1 MKKIISI
8 SIVCAF
14 AAFVVGC
21 QCGYHGCESKYRAM
35 GQDYHKLF
43 DLLQK
48 KSDLADSIMSHND
61 VYDMDGSDN
70 MADYLHISAQI
81 DSIYKVNQ

>member
-14 AAFVVGC
+14 VSLMAGC
-21 QCGYHGCESKYRAM
+21 QIGYIGACKKYQK
-35 GQDYHKLF
+35 GPDFYKLY

-48 KSDLADSIMSHND
+48 KSDLADSIMDRND
-61 VYDMDGSDN
+61 IYDMDGSDN
-70 MADYLHISAQI
+70 MADYLKVSASI
-81 DSIYKVNQ
+81 DSIYKANK

>member
-14 AAFVVGC
+14 VSLMAGC
-21 QCGYHGCESKYRAM
+21 QLGYMGATKKYKK
-35 GQDYHKLF
+35 GPEFYKLY

-48 KSDLADSIMSHND
+48 KSDLADSIMDRND

-70 MADYLHISAQI
+70 MADYLKVSASI
-81 DSIYKVNQ
+81 DSIYKANK